1 MNIAVKKM
9 NIGFSS
15 RKGYF
20 FIVLIMFCLGL
31 SFGLYTVKYMG
42 PADKNDLISYF
53 TSFTKSLENNPIN
66 YGSLLFEVVKKN
78 VIIILPIFLFGL
90 TFFGGPVI
98 LIIDLLKGFILG
110 YTFSFIATAF
120 DGKGFGLALISVIP
134 QNLIYIPCIIGL
146 SIIGLSMSTESFK
159 RKFFKKKSKGDSLL
173 SDGIF
178 KKLIIIL
185 IMFIAGILVETY
197 ISPSLIKFVSTKFY
211 L

>member
-1 MNIAVKKM
+1 MNISGKKV
-9 NIGFSS
+9 NIGFNS

-42 PADKNDLISYF
+42 PADKNDLINYF
-53 TSFTKSLENNPIN
+53 TSFANSLGNDQIN
-66 YGSLLFEVVKKN
+66 YGSLLVEVVKKN
-78 VIIILPIFLFGL
+78 VIIILPIFLVGL

-110 YTFSFIATAF
+110 YTFSFMATVF
-120 DGKGFGLALISVIP
+120 QGKGFELAMISIIP

-159 RKFFKKKSKGDSLL
+159 RRFFKKNKGDSLF
-173 SDGIF
+173 SEGIV
-178 KKLIIIL
+178 KKLAVIAVL
-185 IMFIAGILVETY
+185 FIAGILVETY
-197 ISPSLIKFVSTKFY
+197 ISPMLIKFVVTKFY

>member
-1 MNIAVKKM
+1 MNISGKKV
-9 NIGFSS
+9 NIGFNS

-42 PADKNDLISYF
+42 PADKNDLINYF
-53 TSFTKSLENNPIN
+53 TSFANSLGNDQIN
-66 YGSLLFEVVKKN
+66 YGSLLVEVVKKN
-78 VIIILPIFLFGL
+78 VIIILPIFLVGL

-110 YTFSFIATAF
+110 YTFSFMATVF
-120 DGKGFGLALISVIP
+120 QGKGFGLAMISIIP

-146 SIIGLSMSTESFK
+146 SIIGLSMSTESLK
-159 RKFFKKKSKGDSLL
+159 RRFFKKNKGDSLF
-173 SDGIF
+173 SEGIV
-178 KKLIIIL
+178 KKLAVIAVL
-185 IMFIAGILVETY
+185 FIAGILVETY
-197 ISPSLIKFVSTKFY
+197 ISPMLIKFVVTKFY

>member
-1 MNIAVKKM
+1 MNISVKKM

-15 RKGYF
+15 KKGYF

-42 PADKNDLISYF
+42 PADKNDLIAYF
-53 TSFTKSLENNPIN
+53 TSFAKALNNDPIN
-66 YGSLLFEVVKKN
+66 YGSLLFEVIKKN
-78 VIIILPIFLFGL
+78 ILIILPIILFGL
-90 TFFGGPVI
+90 AFFGGPVI

-120 DGKGFGLALISVIP
+120 DGKGIGLALISIIP

-159 RKFFKKKSKGDSLL
+159 RRFFNKKNKGDSLFSYGL
-173 SDGIF
+173 L
-178 KKLIIIL
+178 KKLVIIL
-185 IMFIAGILVETY
+185 IMFVVGILVETY
-197 ISPSLIKFVSTKFY
+197 VSPSLIKFVATKFY

>member
-1 MNIAVKKM
+1 MNISVKKM

-42 PADKNDLISYF
+42 PADKNDLINYF
-53 TSFTKSLENNPIN
+53 TSFAKSLENDQIN
-66 YGSLLFEVVKKN
+66 YGSLLFEVMKKN

-120 DGKGFGLALISVIP
+120 DGKGFGLALVSVIP

-146 SIIGLSMSTESFK
+146 SIIGLSISTESFK
-159 RKFFKKKSKGDSLL
+159 RRFFKKNKGNSLL
-173 SDGIF
+173 SDGIL
-178 KKLIIIL
+178 KKLVIIMT
-185 IMFIAGILVETY
+185 MFIAGIIVETY
-197 ISPSLIKFVSTKFY
+197 ISPSLIKFVATKFY